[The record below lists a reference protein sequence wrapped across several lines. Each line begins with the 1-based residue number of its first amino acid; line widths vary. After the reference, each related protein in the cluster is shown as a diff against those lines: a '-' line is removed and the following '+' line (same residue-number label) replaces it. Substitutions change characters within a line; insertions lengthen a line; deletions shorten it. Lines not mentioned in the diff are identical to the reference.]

1 MRFIH
6 LYLIGYF
13 TLTGGA
19 ALTLWRAGVLDRIS
33 PAWLALIALVVVGLG
48 VALALLSQGS
58 ATRKIPDRDD

>member
-33 PAWLALIALVVVGLG
+33 PAWLALIGLVVVGLG
-48 VALALLSQGS
+48 VALALLSPGS
-58 ATRKIPDRDD
+58 ATRKMPDRDD